1 MPISLFLHRHLR
13 QLATSAALSSLA
25 LGGSAAVG
33 ASPAQASVI
42 NLGSCDNS
50 PLSQP
55 FLPWADSSPYKLVP
69 GGDFEGPAAGW
80 SLSGPAAV
88 VAGSEPA
95 GVTGSV
101 GKSSLSLPA
110 GGSAQSPTTCVDAA
124 YPSFRFFAR
133 TGQIGSLLAVSVV
146 YQTLLGQTSVPVG
159 LVTLSNGWSPTL
171 PMLTA
176 SAVGGLLS
184 GGTAPVALRF
194 TELTGSS
201 QIDDVY
207 VDPHTLN

>member
-1 MPISLFLHRHLR
+1 MPISLSLHRHLR

-25 LGGSAAVG
+25 LGGLGAA
-33 ASPAQASVI
+33 AAAPAQAGVI
-42 NLGSCDNS
+42 NLGACDNA

-55 FLPWADSSPYKLVP
+55 FLPWADANSYKLVP
-69 GGDFEGPAAGW
+69 GGDFEGPTTGW
-80 SLSGPAAV
+80 SLGGPAAV
-88 VAGSEPA
+88 GAGSEQA
-95 GVTGSV
+95 GTV
-101 GKSSLSLPA
+101 GAASLSLPA

-124 YPSFRFFAR
+124 YPSLRFFAR
-133 TGQIGSLLAVSVV
+133 TDQPGSMFAVSVV

-159 LVTLSNGWSPTL
+159 VVAPSGGWLPSL

-194 TELTGSS
+194 AELTGSS

-207 VDPHTLN
+207 VDPHTMH

>member
-1 MPISLFLHRHLR
+1 MPTSLHRHLR
-13 QLATSAALSSLA
+13 QLVTSAAVSSLG
-25 LGGSAAVG
+25 LGAFAAAG
-33 ASPAQASVI
+33 AAPAQANVI
-42 NLGSCDNS
+42 NLGSCDHAA
-50 PLSQP
+50 LSQP
-55 FLPWADSSPYKLVP
+55 FLPWADANSYKLVP
-69 GGDFEGPAAGW
+69 GGDFEGPATGW

-88 VAGSEPA
+88 VPGSEPA

-101 GKSSLSLPA
+101 GASSLAIPA
-110 GGSAQSPTTCVDAA
+110 GGAAQSPTTCVDAA

-133 TGQIGSLLAVSVV
+133 TDKPGSLLAVSVV

-159 LVTLSNGWSPTL
+159 LVTLSGNWAPTL

-194 TELTGSS
+194 TELTGTS
-201 QIDDVY
+201 QIDDVF
-207 VDPHTLN
+207 VDPHTMN